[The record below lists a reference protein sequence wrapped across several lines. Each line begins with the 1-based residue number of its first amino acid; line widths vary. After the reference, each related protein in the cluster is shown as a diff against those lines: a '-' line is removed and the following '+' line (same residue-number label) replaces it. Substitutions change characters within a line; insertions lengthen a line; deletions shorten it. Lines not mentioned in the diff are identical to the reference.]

1 MALSRR
7 SGRKPEVNIWPG
19 FVDAMTALTLVL
31 MFVLSMFMIVQFFLR
46 ETITGQES
54 RLDQLGSEVAQ
65 LSQALGLARSRSE
78 SLQGQVTSLS
88 ADLADT
94 RTLAGQQA
102 LMIDSL
108 TSERDSQAARIASF
122 EEQVA
127 GLLSEKSDLSAALAA
142 AQDETAQR
150 QAALEEAQGTITTLQ
165 AENAREIDQKE
176 AVQLALAN
184 LRKEVDAQAEAARL
198 DASRREALQAL
209 VESLRADAQKSA
221 ARIAELD
228 DKLTA
233 EQQARVA
240 EAAQAKALLDQ
251 FSDRKAE
258 EISGLEAKLTD
269 QEKLAAAEAAAAQ
282 ALREKLANS
291 QTELTSMTLAL
302 EEQRKKAEETLALL
316 AAADAA
322 RTQLETA
329 RADDRSEIDRSK
341 AAAAKANELLAR
353 QRASASEDQKRIA
366 LLNQQTLEL
375 RRQLS
380 SLQATLDASAQRDSD
395 RQVQVETLGTQLNSA
410 LAQVAEEQ
418 RKRAELEERERKRLE
433 AEATDLRRARSEF
446 FARTRAILEDR
457 PGVEIVGDR
466 FVFSSEILF
475 PPGSADLSDAGKT
488 QIARVAE
495 VIRDVSRQIPDGI
508 DWILRVDGHTDDTPL
523 RGGRY
528 ADNWELSQ
536 ARALSVVRFL
546 IDDEGIP
553 ANRLSANGFG
563 EFQPIDTGDSPEAR
577 ARNRRIELKFTER

>member
-7 SGRKPEVNIWPG
+7 SGRRPEANIWPG

-54 RLDQLGSEVAQ
+54 KLDQLGSEVAQ
-65 LSQALGLARSRSE
+65 LTQALGLARTRSE
-78 SLQGQVTSLS
+78 NLQGQVNTLS
-88 ADLADT
+88 SDLAST

-108 TSERDSQAARIASF
+108 TAERDDQAARIASF

-127 GLLSEKSDLSAALAA
+127 GLLSEKSDLTAALAA
-142 AQDETAQR
+142 ARDETAQR
-150 QAALEEAQGTITTLQ
+150 QAALDEAQGTITTLQ
-165 AENAREIDQKE
+165 AENAREVDEKE
-176 AVQLALAN
+176 ALQLALAN
-184 LRKEVDAQAEAARL
+184 LREEIDAQEEAARL
-198 DASRREALQAL
+198 AAARREALQAL
-209 VESLRADAQKSA
+209 VESLREEAQQSE

-228 DKLTA
+228 QQLTA

-251 FSDRKAE
+251 FREESAE
-258 EISGLEAKLTD
+258 QVSGLEAKLTD
-269 QEKLAAAEAAAAQ
+269 QEKLAAAEAAAARE
-282 ALREKLANS
+282 LREKLENS
-291 QTELTSMTLAL
+291 QSELTAMTLAL
-302 EEQRKKAEETLALL
+302 EEQRRKAEETLALL

-329 RADDRSEIDRSK
+329 RADDRSELERRR
-341 AAAAKANELLAR
+341 AAVAKANELLAR
-353 QRASASEDQKRIA
+353 QRAAASEDQKRIA

-380 SLQATLDASAQRDSD
+380 SLQATLDAAAERDSD
-395 RQVQVETLGTQLNSA
+395 RQVQIESLGTQLNSA

-418 RKRAELEERERKRLE
+418 RRRAELEARERERLE
-433 AEATDLRRARSEF
+433 AEAKDLRRARSEF
-446 FARTRAILEDR
+446 FARTREILEDR

-475 PPGSADLSDAGKT
+475 PPGSADLSEAGKT

-495 VIRDVSRQIPDGI
+495 VIRDVSQQIPDGI

-553 ANRLSANGFG
+553 ADRLSANGFG
-563 EFQPIDTGDSPEAR
+563 EYQPIDTGTTPEAR